1 MIILK
6 IQIICHPWVLFVG
19 SITHTLCRS
28 LLKVL
33 TVKFLNVSFSKIP
46 PLSLWTHLFF
56 GYCITL
62 LSTIISRIKSHI
74 HTHRNLGD
82 TVAMHLC
89 YSEQIHLAQ
98 FYPQKDKLT
107 TVLYRGNNSN
117 SSKEQIK
124 YRPTIYRLTASKIIV
139 NSQFHFLLLI
149 AFTDFFNLYIL

>member
-1 MIILK
+1 MGFICWIHYSRLASVSIKSAYCK
-6 IQIICHPWVLFVG
+6 IPKCFLLF
-19 SITHTLCRS
+19 
-28 LLKVL
+28 
-33 TVKFLNVSFSKIP
+33 KIP

-124 YRPTIYRLTASKIIV
+124 YRPTIYVGLHLAK
-139 NSQFHFLLLI
+139 
-149 AFTDFFNLYIL
+149 